1 MLEFIQ
7 RSVFANPLEFYTA
20 VIATL
25 GVAFW
30 AIDRRSM
37 KAALNAARDTEA
49 TAIRLKRQEVEAS
62 VERSFVALQMKC
74 ETTRE
79 MWRNHNWQNGPQL
92 GSIFHQSSEQE
103 EILRIERAGSSLLNQ
118 FKATAPK
125 QDSSDIE
132 EIERYFVVAGR
143 TSLQIESL
151 GTQLP
156 EPKSLFH

>member
-1 MLEFIQ
+1 MLEIIQ

-62 VERSFVALQMKC
+62 VERSFVSFQMKC

-92 GSIFHQSSEQE
+92 GSIFHQSKCVAIVWVWTKQTV
-103 EILRIERAGSSLLNQ
+103 NC
-118 FKATAPK
+118 FKN
-125 QDSSDIE
+125 
-132 EIERYFVVAGR
+132 RR
-143 TSLQIESL
+143 
-151 GTQLP
+151 
-156 EPKSLFH
+156 